1 MTTFTELLSAI
12 AIENGV
18 HRLTT
23 PPSWMQ
29 GRTLYGGISA
39 ALCFEAVKRD
49 FPDLPPLRSAQIAFV
64 GPSGGDITMAT
75 RLLRRG
81 KSAAFVA
88 SDLSVD
94 GEVGTVGLFCFG
106 SERLSLHRLKAP
118 AAPEV
123 PSPNDCP
130 TFFPPDRYPQFIANF
145 DLRLARGAPPVSGAQ
160 HADNIVWARHR
171 DRQAPSTLTKLLALV
186 DAAPPAAIS
195 LMSEP
200 APISTMTWSLDVVS
214 IAEQDGADNGWCLCQ
229 STADTIGDGYSCQ
242 SMSVWGANGTP
253 LLLGRQTIAMFT

>member
-1 MTTFTELLSAI
+1 MTSFTELLSAI
-12 AIENGV
+12 TIDDGI

-39 ALCFEAVKRD
+39 ALCFEAVTRD

-64 GPSGGDITMAT
+64 GPSGGDIAMAT
-75 RLLRRG
+75 RLLRQG

-94 GEVGTVGLFCFG
+94 GAVGTHGVFCFG
-106 SERLSLHRLKAP
+106 SDRSSMHRLTTSM
-118 AAPEV
+118 APEV
-123 PSPNDCP
+123 PSPEDCP

-145 DLRLARGAPPVSGAQ
+145 DLRLARGAPPVSGALE
-160 HADNIVWARHR
+160 ADNTVWVRHR
-171 DRQAPSTLTKLLALV
+171 DRHAPSTLTKLLALA

-195 LMSEP
+195 MLTEP

-214 IAEQDGADNGWCLCQ
+214 TDERGGADDGWYLCR
-229 STADTIGDGYSCQ
+229 STADAIGDGYSCQ
-242 SMSVWGANGTP
+242 SMSVWSANGKP